1 MGGTDGDDYWEDI
14 WGDDAE
20 AEPEGSCDQAQL
32 PLQLNRLVIENLG
45 RVVPLPKFHNERYI
59 YPVGYRVKRQFF
71 STTATGK
78 KVWYECDIVD
88 SNNDDDGGVDKR
100 EGEEESANPK
110 TKGPVFRI
118 TPPAGHGSRVVS
130 G

>member
-14 WGDDAE
+14 WGDDVE
-20 AEPEGSCDQAQL
+20 TESEGSYGQAQL

-45 RVVPLPKFHNERYI
+45 RIVPLPKFHNERYI
-59 YPVGYRVKRQFF
+59 YPVGYRAKRQFF

-78 KVWYECDIVD
+78 KVWYECDIVEN
-88 SNNDDDGGVDKR
+88 SDDDEKGVN
-100 EGEEESANPK
+100 SK
-110 TKGPVFRI
+110 TKGPVFRV
-118 TPPAGHGSRVVS
+118 TPPTGHGSTVVS